1 MVKFQWGHPNGGAK
15 YTRGKKIYD
24 CRQITR
30 HVSKM
35 VQERHIV
42 SIRGELKVV
51 RALSKDD
58 IAGDLE

>member
-35 VQERHIV
+35 VQER
-42 SIRGELKVV
+42 
-51 RALSKDD
+51 DT
-58 IAGDLE
+58 